1 MPRSR
6 AWRQASSIKRRTA
19 CSLAHVN
26 TFEPSSVL
34 SKPLLSASIAIY
46 TLVGLFAFDTLGV
59 AAVLPSLTADLGQ
72 VELLPWVITIYLLV
86 SGVST
91 VVSGSLIDALGV
103 RAIFRGGV
111 SVFLIGSLAGG
122 LAGSMEV
129 LIAARVVQGIGGGT
143 VFAVGLAAVSL
154 IYPPH
159 LIGRAYAANATVW
172 GVMTVAGP
180 AIAGLLLTVASWEW
194 IFFVNLP
201 LGLLALGVGWK
212 VMPARTN
219 EASKLSL
226 DVWGTVMVLV
236 FSLLVL
242 FAVDGLGPISLVYG
256 AASLVVAWLYLR
268 RAKGMADP
276 VIKRRH
282 LIEPPFGLL
291 GWTIGMIM
299 IGGIS
304 AHSFFTL
311 YVSGARQ
318 GSESLT
324 AWALFFFSIGWTIGA
339 NYSSRLLDRMA
350 ETSVIRIGHITTVAG
365 VLWVAFS
372 AWFVAPLAV
381 VFIGMMFAGSGL
393 GFTTNS
399 GITLLQTQAKDTETG
414 RATAAHQ
421 FYRSLAFLVGSA
433 LSGAVI
439 LFVVG
444 RKVGDLDAVRELLA
458 GGAGSADATAAAI
471 GRGFS
476 AAAFL
481 GATVS
486 AAAYFPF
493 RALRHH
499 LAEARATAD
508 RT

>member
-1 MPRSR
+1 
-6 AWRQASSIKRRTA
+6 
-19 CSLAHVN
+19 
-26 TFEPSSVL
+26 
-34 SKPLLSASIAIY
+34 
-46 TLVGLFAFDTLGV
+46 VGLAAFDTLGV
-59 AAVLPSLTADLGQ
+59 AAVLPNLTADLGQ
-72 VELLPWVITIYLLV
+72 VELLPWVITIYLLA

-91 VVSGSLIDALGV
+91 VVSGSLIDALGLQV
-103 RAIFRGGV
+103 IFRGGV
-111 SVFLIGSLAGG
+111 SVFLLGSFAGG
-122 LAGSMEV
+122 LAGSMGV

-172 GVMTVAGP
+172 GVMGVAGP

-212 VMPARTN
+212 VMPTRTSK
-219 EASKLSL
+219 APKLSL
-226 DVWGTVMVLV
+226 DVWGTVMVLA
-236 FSLLVL
+236 FNLLAL
-242 FAVDGLGPISLVYG
+242 FAVDGLGPISLIYG
-256 AASLVVAWLYLR
+256 AASLMVAWLYLR
-268 RAKGMADP
+268 RAKGMTDP

-282 LIEPPFGLL
+282 LMEPPFGML
-291 GWTIGMIM
+291 GWAIGMIM
-299 IGGIS
+299 IGGI
-304 AHSFFTL
+304 ATQSFFTL
-311 YVSGARQ
+311 YVRGARQ

-324 AWALFFFSIGWTIGA
+324 VWSTLFFGIGWTIGA
-339 NYSSRLLDRMA
+339 NYSSRLLDRMS
-350 ETSVIRIGHITTVAG
+350 ETSVILIGYITTVAG

-372 AWFVAPLAV
+372 AWFIAPLAI
-381 VFIGMMFAGSGL
+381 VFVGMLFAGSGL

-399 GITLLQTQAKDTETG
+399 GITLLQTQAKDAETG

-421 FYRSLAFLVGSA
+421 FYRNLALLAGSA
-433 LSGAVI
+433 LGGAVI
-439 LFVVG
+439 LFVVS
-444 RKVGDLDAVRELLA
+444 REVGDLDAVRELLA
-458 GGAGSADATAAAI
+458 GGAGGADATAAAI

-499 LAEARATAD
+499 LTEARAIAD